1 MQQIEHTMELET
13 EKVLIVGIDN
23 AGKSSIQDILRFTSA
38 EAAFRRSPSRDLELF
53 NKEFLKRNYIFFIPP
68 GQEDLRRNELHGSMK
83 NEYFSDVST
92 LILVVDSTD
101 THRFLE
107 VQEELQK
114 TIEDLLELSPK
125 CSNFILFAHKQ
136 DLADAVDSME
146 IKRKIVDPLRQLY
159 PGIVNQFIIYETS
172 ILDSRTIHEPFIK
185 AIAKHIGTNRVDFDA
200 LADWVR
206 EQAKARIVL
215 ITDANGLLIGESY
228 VGHEDSLIYAAY
240 MAKIFSAVEDFE
252 ADIKVGGI
260 KIVVLEEENEIDYS
274 VISRINCSKKDYLAM
289 LIGYPK
295 AHMGMSKLINKKG
308 LQKLK
313 VAFENYNV

>member
-1 MQQIEHTMELET
+1 MQQIEHIIELET
-13 EKVLIVGIDN
+13 EKVLIIGIDN
-23 AGKSSIQDILRFTSA
+23 AGKSSIQDILRFTSVETA
-38 EAAFRRSPSRDLELF
+38 SRRSPSRDLELF
-53 NKEFLKRNYIFFIPP
+53 NKDFLKKNYVFFIPP
-68 GQEDLRRNELHGSMK
+68 GQEDLRKNELHGSMK

-101 THRFLE
+101 TQRFLE

-125 CSNFILFAHKQ
+125 CQNFILFAHKQ
-136 DLADAVDSME
+136 DLAQAVESME
-146 IKRKIVDPLRQLY
+146 IKRKIMDPLGQLY
-159 PGIVNQFIIYETS
+159 PGIINQFIIFETT
-172 ILDSRTIHEPFIK
+172 ILDPRSIHEPFIK
-185 AIAKHIGTNRVDFDA
+185 AIAKHIGTNRVDFDE

-206 EQAKARIVL
+206 EQVKARIVL
-215 ITDANGLLIGESY
+215 ITDANGLLIGESF
-228 VGHEDSLIYAAY
+228 VGHEDSLIFAAY

-295 AHMGMSKLINKKG
+295 AYLGMSKLINKRG

-313 VAFENYNV
+313 VAFENYNI

>member
-1 MQQIEHTMELET
+1 MQQIESTIEIET
-13 EKVLIVGIDN
+13 EKILIVGLDN
-23 AGKSSIQDILRFTSA
+23 AGKSSIQDILQFASI
-38 EAAFRRSPSRDLELF
+38 EAASRRTPSKDLELF
-53 NKEFLKRNYIFFIPP
+53 NKGFLKKNYVFFIPP
-68 GQEDLRRNELHGSMK
+68 GQEDLRREELHGSMR

-101 THRFLE
+101 NQRFIQ

-125 CSNFILFAHKQ
+125 CQNFILFAHKQ
-136 DLADAVDSME
+136 DLNQAVESME
-146 IKRKIVDPLRQLY
+146 IKKKIMDPLSQLY
-159 PGIVNQFIIYETS
+159 PGIINQFIIYETT
-172 ILDSRTIHEPFIK
+172 ILDPRTIHEPFVK
-185 AIAKHIGTNRVDFDA
+185 AIAKHIGTNKIDFDE

-206 EQAKARIVL
+206 DQVKARIVL

-228 VGHEDSLIYAAY
+228 VGQEDSLIFAAY
-240 MAKIFSAVEDFE
+240 IAKIFSAVEDFE

-260 KIVVLEEENEIDYS
+260 KIVVLEEENEVDYS

-295 AHMGMSKLINKKG
+295 AYMGMSKLINKKG
-308 LQKLK
+308 LERLK
-313 VAFENYNV
+313 IAYDNYRL